1 MKILRVDM
9 NNLSTSIED
18 LPNGWEA
25 VGGRGFTSGIL
36 DKEVPPDCDPLG
48 PDNKLI
54 IATGPLAGTLAPSC
68 GRISVGAKSPLTL
81 GIKEANAGGPAGQ
94 KLDKLG
100 FRGIIIE
107 GKPKEDKYYVLVIN
121 KEGSKMV
128 DADQYLGMMNYDL
141 VSKLRQDFSDKAAVI
156 CIGIG
161 GERKWKSAAVD
172 LSDID
177 GHCSRHAGRGG
188 VGAVMGSKGLK
199 AIVLDDQ
206 DTSRVDI
213 ADNDRFKNTLKEWPA
228 VLKEDKQIQGMSKYG
243 TTGAISVL
251 RGIGSMPAMNYSSEP
266 LEGVEG
272 ISGQAIEK
280 MNNERGGKMEG
291 CMPGCLVKCSIVF
304 NDADGKHVTSAF
316 EYETI
321 ALMGTNLGI
330 VDPDVVA
337 KFDRICD
344 DLGIDTIEIGSA
356 MGVAASAGKMKL
368 GDADSAFKL
377 LDEIKNGTELGN
389 ILGNGVVST
398 AKAFG
403 IDRIPAVKGQAIPAH
418 DPRFTKT
425 TGVTYFNSPM
435 GADHT
440 AGISYTDPSSTEGQG
455 ERSVLSQIFYSIL
468 DTLGYCMLAAPG
480 DQKRLLTF
488 LTDLI
493 NARYNIELTIEDIV
507 ELGKKT
513 LKTEL
518 KFNKGTEF
526 DTAHPAPD
534 FLRTEKLA
542 PSGQVFDID
551 PEEINTIWDKLDSLS
566 PV

>member
-9 NNLSTSIED
+9 NNLTTSVED
-18 LPNGWEA
+18 LPDGWEA
-25 VGGRGFTSGIL
+25 IGGRGFTSKIL
-36 DKEVPPDCDPLG
+36 DREVPPNCDPLG
-48 PDNKLI
+48 PDNKLV
-54 IATGPLAGTLAPSC
+54 IAAGPLAGTLAPSC

-81 GIKEANAGGPAGQ
+81 GIKEANAGGPSGQ

-107 GKPKEDKYYVLVIN
+107 GKSKDSKFYVLVVN
-121 KEGSKMV
+121 KGGCKIVS
-128 DADQYLGMMNYDL
+128 ADKYLGMMNYDL
-141 VSKLRQDFSDKAAVI
+141 VIKLRQDFSKKAAVI

-188 VGAVMGSKGLK
+188 LGAVMGSKGLK
-199 AIVLDDQ
+199 AIVLDDE

-213 ADNDRFKNTLKEWPA
+213 ADNDRFKNALKDWPT

-243 TTGAISVL
+243 TPAGISVL
-251 RGIGSMPAMNYSSEP
+251 RGIGSMPALNYSSEP
-266 LEGVEG
+266 LEGVEA
-272 ISGQAIEK
+272 ISGQTIKEINSK
-280 MNNERGGKMEG
+280 RGGKMEG

-330 VDPDVVA
+330 VDPDAIA

-356 MGVAASAGKMKL
+356 MGVAASAGKMKF
-368 GDADSAFKL
+368 GDAKSAFNL

-389 ILGNGVVST
+389 NLGNGVVST
-398 AKAFG
+398 AKALG
-403 IDRIPAVKGQAIPAH
+403 INRIPAVKGQAIPAH

-440 AGISYTDPSSTEGQG
+440 AGISYSDPSSTEGQG

-468 DTLGYCMLAAPG
+468 DTLGYCMLASPG
-480 DQKRLLTF
+480 DQKRLLSF
-488 LTDLI
+488 LGELI
-493 NARYNIELTIEDIV
+493 NARYNIELKTKDLV
-507 ELGKKT
+507 ELGKET

-526 DTAHPAPD
+526 DTAHPTPD

-551 PEEINTIWDKLDSLS
+551 PAEINSIWDKLDSLN